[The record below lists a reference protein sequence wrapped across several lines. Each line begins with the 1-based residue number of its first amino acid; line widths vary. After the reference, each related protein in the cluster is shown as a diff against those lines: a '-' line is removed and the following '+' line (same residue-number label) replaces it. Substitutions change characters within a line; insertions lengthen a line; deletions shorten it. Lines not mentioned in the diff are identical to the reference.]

1 MVPGTDPEKCAFAP
15 STLIDNA
22 LVDDNPST
30 DLLTEDDFL
39 NFFKAMPSIKHLELT
54 TGWGPL
60 LTENVMAYL
69 MFRPGLEKLSMGA
82 GSLLRYSTVRQAL
95 SENPDLVIFPHMR
108 SLHVTA
114 EDRALR
120 LLLPLLKSL
129 QSVEIDVDDCLFPVD
144 IARYVSSCTRLEEI
158 FYYWERG
165 ALNGA
170 SLVYLA
176 PHCPM
181 LRRVD
186 FSPNLGYINDISDEM
201 IEKLASKLVH
211 LEALKLPPIGGRITS
226 KSLASL
232 ARHCPRLRELTMPTD
247 VEIIELDNEP
257 EQLHFPSLQSL
268 SLRRITARPLESK
281 EDLAILQ
288 ERIIQLLDKR
298 FPSLTR
304 FSFGPRPLHDWDSD
318 PLTAKVREHLK
329 QRSLPF
335 SIQPLVYKK
344 LTARLIESVPGSRYN
359 PFS

>member
-1 MVPGTDPEKCAFAP
+1 MALITVKLIEFAEKCAFVP

-69 MFRPGLEKLSMGA
+69 MFRPGLEKFSMGA

-120 LLLPLLKSL
+120 LLLPLLRSL

-165 ALNGA
+165 ALKWSIA
-170 SLVYLA
+170 CISCA
-176 PHCPM
+176 PLSDAPQSGFQPEFRLHQRYF
-181 LRRVD
+181 RR
-186 FSPNLGYINDISDEM
+186 NDRKTGI
-201 IEKLASKLVH
+201 K
-211 LEALKLPPIGGRITS
+211 IGSSGGSETCTYWWQDNFKIIGIT
-226 KSLASL
+226 
-232 ARHCPRLRELTMPTD
+232 R
-247 VEIIELDNEP
+247 
-257 EQLHFPSLQSL
+257 PSLS
-268 SLRRITARPLESK
+268 
-281 EDLAILQ
+281 
-288 ERIIQLLDKR
+288 
-298 FPSLTR
+298 
-304 FSFGPRPLHDWDSD
+304 
-318 PLTAKVREHLK
+318 
-329 QRSLPF
+329 
-335 SIQPLVYKK
+335 
-344 LTARLIESVPGSRYN
+344 
-359 PFS
+359 